1 MHVVTTHWRKVLR
14 VMKTF
19 KVTSIESGDKAT
31 CIIGVVLGREGRCL
45 QAKGVGVM
53 MMVPSCSPA
62 SIHAEIARML
72 IPHEVVEIKGLWR
85 LFK

>member
-1 MHVVTTHWRKVLR
+1 
-14 VMKTF
+14 MKTF

-31 CIIGVVLGREGRCL
+31 RIIGVVLGRDGKRL
-45 QAKGVGVM
+45 QNKGAGVM
-53 MMVPSCSPA
+53 MMVPSGSPA

-72 IPHEVVEIKGLWR
+72 IPHGVVEIVGLRR